1 MASPQRAWVPLWNS
15 EEADEP
21 QCPNHEGWKRR
32 EALSDREEPGS
43 IMMSSNRATPATQD
57 KIARLADLPRDE
69 LIASWIKAHGHP
81 PPKGVKRGLLERDY
95 AWRLQA
101 RVNGSLKRATVK
113 TLLAIAREH
122 DAQPVASTKPL
133 KSGSRL
139 VRDWHGVTH
148 QVDVTNKSFVW
159 NGQHFASLSAV
170 ARAITG
176 TRWSGPRFFGL

>member
-1 MASPQRAWVPLWNS
+1 
-15 EEADEP
+15 
-21 QCPNHEGWKRR
+21 
-32 EALSDREEPGS
+32 
-43 IMMSSNRATPATQD
+43 MMSRNRATPATED

-69 LIASWIKAHGHP
+69 LIASWIKVHGYP

-113 TLLAIAREH
+113 TLIGIAREH

-148 QVDVTNKSFVW
+148 QVDVTDMYGPAVRCKRNIKLAVLGRASMYQASDWSTF
-159 NGQHFASLSAV
+159 FAP
-170 ARAITG
+170 G
-176 TRWSGPRFFGL
+176 HHG

>member
-1 MASPQRAWVPLWNS
+1 MMGSNSASVAM
-15 EEADEP
+15 E
-21 QCPNHEGWKRR
+21 K
-32 EALSDREEPGS
+32 
-43 IMMSSNRATPATQD
+43 
-57 KIARLADLPRDE
+57 KIASLGDLPRDD
-69 LIASWIKAHGHP
+69 LVASWIKAHKHP

-122 DAQPVASTKPL
+122 DAQPVASTKSL

-148 QVDVTNKSFVW
+148 QVDVTNERFVW